1 MDRNAMFS
9 YPPFNKAISTAIV
22 IAAGAIWLPSFA
34 QSGPSAK
41 RAELQWDMLTK
52 ATATAKSGAI
62 EVTYPAP
69 LVQQNGKQVTITGFM
84 VPLEAKTLQSRYLL
98 TQKPQD
104 CEFCIEGGPTSY
116 IDVHGT
122 PVKFSLQPMTL
133 VGRLELLQKDPHG
146 MYYRMTEAKQ
156 EKK

>member
-1 MDRNAMFS
+1 MFS
-9 YPPFNKAISTAIV
+9 LPSFSSAMSTMIV
-22 IAAGAIWLPSFA
+22 VAAGAAWMPSFA
-34 QSGPSAK
+34 QSWQSNT
-41 RAELQWDMLTK
+41 RAEIQWDMLAK
-52 ATATAKSGAI
+52 ATAKAKTGAI

-69 LVQQNGKQVTITGFM
+69 LVQQNGKQVAITGFM
-84 VPLEAKTLQSRYLL
+84 VPLEAKALQSRYLL

-146 MYYRMTEAKQ
+146 MYYRLTEAKLA
-156 EKK
+156 KK